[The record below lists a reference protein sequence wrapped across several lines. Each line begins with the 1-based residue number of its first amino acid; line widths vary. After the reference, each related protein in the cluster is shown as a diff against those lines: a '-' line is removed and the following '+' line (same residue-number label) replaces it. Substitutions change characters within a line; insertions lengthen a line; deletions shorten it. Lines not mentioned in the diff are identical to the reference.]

1 MNVAVQEPVTTRP
14 HPQIAVVDDERS
26 ICVALERLIRSAQ
39 MDVKIYPSAQ
49 DFLDECETVRP
60 DCVVLDLHM
69 PRVNGF
75 EVQCRLAARANP
87 PPVIVITGHDT
98 PEARAR
104 ALKNGASAYLL
115 KPVDDQMLLD
125 AITAAIA
132 GSHCVRS

>member
-1 MNVAVQEPVTTRP
+1 MTKEHLQVA
-14 HPQIAVVDDERS
+14 IVDDERS
-26 ICVALERLIRSAQ
+26 ICTALQRLIRSAQ
-39 MDVKIYPSAQ
+39 MGVKTYPSGEE
-49 DFLDECETVRP
+49 FLADVDTLKP

-75 EVQCRLAARANP
+75 EVQCRLAERANP

-104 ALKNGASAYLL
+104 ALRNGAAAYLL

-125 AITAAIA
+125 AIAAA
-132 GSHCVRS
+132 VLKAA